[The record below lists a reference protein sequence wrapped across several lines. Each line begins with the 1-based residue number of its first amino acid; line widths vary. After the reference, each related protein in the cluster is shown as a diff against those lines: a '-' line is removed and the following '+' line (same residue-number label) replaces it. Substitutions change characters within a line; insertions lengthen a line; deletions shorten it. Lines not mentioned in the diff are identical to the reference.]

1 MVAASLVDLLL
12 DELIPLTTVVKEVR
26 ISRSSAF
33 TLTEPCTDLKQE
45 KNLRSMDFTGFERK
59 LAGKNINID

>member
-59 LAGKNINID
+59 IACKNINID